1 MRILLIEDEKE
12 LAHWLA
18 RALEQRAGFIVDW
31 AADGLLASKRLQV
44 EEFDAIVLDL
54 GLPSLSG
61 EEVLRRLR
69 EQDIRTPVLILT
81 ARGALHERVSLLHL
95 GADDFLSKPF
105 ELEELEARLFA
116 LIRRSR
122 GQQHTLLRCGPL
134 CFDSSSQLFY
144 LNEQLLELS
153 PRERAVLRVLL
164 QRSNEPVN
172 KEYIAHRVFTDDEE
186 VNLEVVEVLIHRI
199 RKKIQN
205 SGVHILTQRGVGY
218 VLAEA
223 EQQ

>member
-12 LAHWLA
+12 LAHWLV

-69 EQDIRTPVLILT
+69 DQDVRTPVLILT

-134 CFDSSSQLFY
+134 W
-144 LNEQLLELS
+144 
-153 PRERAVLRVLL
+153 
-164 QRSNEPVN
+164 
-172 KEYIAHRVFTDDEE
+172 
-186 VNLEVVEVLIHRI
+186 
-199 RKKIQN
+199 
-205 SGVHILTQRGVGY
+205 
-218 VLAEA
+218 
-223 EQQ
+223 